1 MNKKIILIIAIIGVV
16 TIAGLSVAAT
26 TKTKNNDIDSVNTV
40 SKEGSEEVNEDTD
53 SVTKTKVNDF
63 ETIITVP
70 DYKKQYSEEDLEE
83 MFEDMYED
91 MSEEEI
97 DEQIKKNNEE
107 QVKKEEEI
115 KETIKKCKISEDMAV
130 KKAMEALNKEYNLNL
145 TKKNQEGTMP
155 VKEIVEKIDGETN
168 KFKAVLSWYVYF
180 EKGDDFYNCCIN
192 AVTGEV
198 VKMMFCKPDG
208 TFEVPERFKHT
219 LDFPRVS
226 VS

>member
-1 MNKKIILIIAIIGVV
+1 MNKKPILTIAIIGLV
-16 TIAGLSVAAT
+16 TFAGLSAAAT
-26 TKTKNNDIDSVNTV
+26 TNTKTKENDIESVNTV
-40 SKEGSEEVNEDTD
+40 SKEGSEEVNEDTA
-53 SVTKTKVNDF
+53 SVTKTKVNDI

-70 DYKKQYSEEDLEE
+70 DYKKQYTEEDLEE
-83 MFEDMYED
+83 ISED

-97 DEQIKKNNEE
+97 DEQIKKINEE
-107 QVKKEEEI
+107 QVKEEEEI

-208 TFEVPERFKHT
+208 TYEVPERFKHT

-226 VS
+226 